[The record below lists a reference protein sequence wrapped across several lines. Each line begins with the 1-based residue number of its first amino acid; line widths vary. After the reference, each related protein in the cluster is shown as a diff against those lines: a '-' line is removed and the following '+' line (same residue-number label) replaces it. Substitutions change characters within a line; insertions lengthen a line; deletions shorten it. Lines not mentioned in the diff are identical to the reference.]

1 MPLKGKRKKSYN
13 KTITNK
19 TRMKY
24 MSAGRKFTTKFRK
37 KSQFK
42 AAARQR
48 EAYYKD
54 LEGR

>member
-13 KTITNK
+13 KNITNK

-37 KSQFK
+37 KVNLKLLQDRGK
-42 AAARQR
+42 HIT
-48 EAYYKD
+48 KI
-54 LEGR
+54 